1 MTLDWMKPWILVF
14 LVLSG
19 SVGFN
24 MMFMQP
30 PGEQML
36 ARARQLQS
44 ETRTSAWDGRSQDVP
59 APALTNPRL
68 GPSSMRQVASAA
80 PPSSEGVEL
89 IRAIQRELGSR
100 GYETGGTDGMP
111 GLLTRAAIM
120 AYQHDN
126 KLPLTGEASEEL
138 LQAIIFGREGATLTV
153 ADAGRATGQAER
165 IVRNV
170 QEQLNALGY
179 NAGPANGR
187 LNEETIRAIRAFE
200 TAQSLQVTG
209 RVSGPLVA
217 RLGRTPGSGKL
228 AAGQ

>member
-14 LVLSG
+14 FILSG
-19 SVGFN
+19 SLGFN

-30 PGEQML
+30 PSEQTL
-36 ARARQLQS
+36 ARARQIGP
-44 ETRTSAWDGRSQDVP
+44 ETRISAWDSQPPVTP
-59 APALTNPRL
+59 AASTPRH
-68 GPSSMRQVASAA
+68 GQTSAKAVVAMAA
-80 PPSSEGVEL
+80 PPSPEGVEL

-120 AYQHDN
+120 AYQHDS
-126 KLPLTGEASEEL
+126 KLPLTGEASEQL
-138 LQAIIFGREGATLTV
+138 LQAIIFGREDTKATV

-179 NAGPANGR
+179 NAGPVNGR
-187 LNEETIRAIRAFE
+187 LSEDTMRAIREFE

-217 RLGRTPGSGKL
+217 RLGRMPGPGRL

>member
-24 MMFMQP
+24 IMFMQP
-30 PGEQML
+30 PGEQTL
-36 ARARQLQS
+36 ARARQAAP
-44 ETRTSAWDGRSQDVP
+44 ETRVSSWDSQQP
-59 APALTNPRL
+59 NSHAPAASPRL
-68 GPSSMRQVASAA
+68 GPGNMRTVAAA
-80 PPSSEGVEL
+80 GPPSTEGVEL
-89 IRAIQRELGSR
+89 TRAIQRELGSR

-138 LQAIIFGREGATLTV
+138 LQAIIFGREGAKETV
-153 ADAGRATGQAER
+153 TDGGRTTGQAER

-187 LNEETIRAIRAFE
+187 LTEDTMRAIRAFE

-217 RLGRTPGSGKL
+217 RLGRMPGRL